1 MGDFDWYGTCAAVH
15 AVSGR
20 APTPCARRPSG
31 LHAFRAPAAPCPPTP
46 RARSAA
52 PPTLRTLP
60 LSPPLPPTRPLPQT
74 GHCTDVMAGDTQGN
88 FLGSYPY
95 AEDGNYKFF
104 LYTDPYKATVSK
116 STGEDAEEDVYEAYY
131 LGLLLQG
138 KRAEIPDGHVI
149 RVCGEK
155 YMHLRVRVG
164 GEAVVPGNCVVQPVP
179 GLPLLLAARCG
190 TAGLL
195 SAPQPS
201 SPSSAPTTLHHCAP
215 PAAGPG
221 QRDVPRTDQGRG
233 RQRDGLPRDHP
244 RGARHE
250 EGQHA
255 ALHGEQGRVL
265 FYCALRV
272 LRARAP
278 RCAPCPL
285 FVARCLRSP
294 HARAPPPFP
303 RARAGQEPEQGHGG
317 LWRRRAGSN
326 GDWVLLHV
334 RRRRA
339 VKGPWAGGGA
349 APRGGAVA
357 GHGQQGQR
365 ALGLGA
371 AILGGVDDTRR
382 ARFHPA
388 QLLFP
393 SEALP
398 TRLPRRLKR
407 IKGDLPSVERSVH
420 RRASAFVPEGCPRG
434 PTSPRRARRAGR
446 GACRGCLAELPLA
459 CARLR
464 RAPPAQPAAPARCRR
479 HEPRGVGLAGG
490 EVRPP
495 ARPH

>member
-221 QRDVPRTDQGRG
+221 QRDVPRKDQGRG

-339 VKGPWAGGGA
+339 VTGSRGGG
-349 APRGGAVA
+349 RGG
-357 GHGQQGQR
+357 GGPLLGPR
-365 ALGLGA
+365 AASPWHLGA
-371 AILGGVDDTRR
+371 AILGAASIDTRR
-382 ARFHPA
+382 A
-388 QLLFP
+388 FP
-393 SEALP
+393 PLP
-398 TRLPRRLKR
+398 
-407 IKGDLPSVERSVH
+407 
-420 RRASAFVPEGCPRG
+420 GCPRCLFFQRLFQLGFLGTWCLGG
-434 PTSPRRARRAGR
+434 PWSGPKPSCPRQP
-446 GACRGCLAELPLA
+446 ELP
-459 CARLR
+459 
-464 RAPPAQPAAPARCRR
+464 RASWMGPPSWSPGTKPAGCSLSCTCKD
-479 HEPRGVGLAGG
+479 EPRSAGLAGG